1 MGTEVHSGFADK
13 SPTVDSHHFC
23 PEFMETAFSLPHGP
37 RGGSHVSVSWG
48 GAAIM
53 ITAHPQ
59 RSSFTKLKCQI
70 SEFAL
75 DVSYVMCALL
85 WAMLICF
92 YFTSVLPFCL
102 LVCVCLLHGS
112 QRGRDFM
119 ETWGKMKPKSY
130 ETQWR
135 SLIIYNSS
143 LWSLAVSP
151 ALEVH
156 EIPLCRYDKFSFR
169 VS

>member
-1 MGTEVHSGFADK
+1 MGTEEHSGFADK

-23 PEFMETAFSLPHGP
+23 PAFMEMAFSLPHGP
-37 RGGSHVSVSWG
+37 RGGRQVSVSWG

-59 RSSFTKLKCQI
+59 RSFFTKLKCQI

-102 LVCVCLLHGS
+102 RVCLFGTWIPKGKGFHGN
-112 QRGRDFM
+112 M
-119 ETWGKMKPKSY
+119 GKNEAEILWDAVKESDNLQFQSLKPGNFPSPWSAWN
-130 ETQWR
+130 TPV
-135 SLIIYNSS
+135 S
-143 LWSLAVSP
+143 LW
-151 ALEVH
+151 
-156 EIPLCRYDKFSFR
+156 
-169 VS
+169 